1 MKTIPMQ
8 PTTTPA
14 ESGSGMGSTE
24 GARRATGVEP
34 MPGGRAKLNC
44 SPPDPEVP
52 EKKRRRKFTAKYK
65 LRILAEA
72 DACDACTDP
81 GELGALLRREGLYS
95 SNLTTWRRQ
104 RRKGLLTAMAPQK
117 RGRKKAEINPLASRV
132 AKLEKDNRRLQ
143 QKLKRAELIIEAQKK
158 MAEIL
163 GISQDLHDSDEG
175 K

>member
-1 MKTIPMQ
+1 MKTIPMK
-8 PTTTPA
+8 PTSKA
-14 ESGSGMGSTE
+14 VESGSAMGSTQ
-24 GARRATGVEP
+24 GALRATGGEP
-34 MPGGRAKLNC
+34 MAGGPATLYC

-65 LRILAEA
+65 LHILAEA
-72 DACDACTDP
+72 DTCTEP
-81 GELGALLRREGLYS
+81 GQLGALLRREGLYS

-104 RRKGLLTAMAPQK
+104 RQKGLLNAMAPQK
-117 RGRKKAEINPLASRV
+117 RGRKKAEINPLAPRL
-132 AKLEKDNRRLQ
+132 AQLEKDNRRLQ

-163 GISQDLHDSDEG
+163 GISQALHESDES